1 MILIPDGLKITAG
14 ANCTL
19 IPAPVRPTASFPSSG
34 SGGGM
39 DEEIPPEIF
48 DQIRESEMATA
59 GGSVS
64 SRIRICQYC
73 TFENTHD
80 GTDCEVCGLPL

>member
-1 MILIPDGLKITAG
+1 M
-14 ANCTL
+14 TL
-19 IPAPVRPTASFPSSG
+19 ILNSPRTTVGADCAFVTAPARPTSLPSG

-48 DQIRESEMATA
+48 DQIRESEMATG
-59 GGSVS
+59 GGSTS

-80 GTDCEVCGLPL
+80 GTDCEVCSLPL

>member
-1 MILIPDGLKITAG
+1 MTLVLDSQKTAG
-14 ANCTL
+14 GANGAS
-19 IPAPVRPTASFPSSG
+19 IIAPVRQTSFPSG

-48 DQIRESEMATA
+48 DQIRESEMAS
-59 GGSVS
+59 GGGTS
-64 SRIRICQYC
+64 SRIRICPHC
-73 TFENTHD
+73 TFENTHE

>member
-1 MILIPDGLKITAG
+1 MTPVSSSRG
-14 ANCTL
+14 ATWNANG
-19 IPAPVRPTASFPSSG
+19 ISVSAPARPPSFPPG
-34 SGGGM
+34 SGGGDM

-48 DQIRESEMATA
+48 DQIRESEMAS
-59 GGSVS
+59 GGGGTS

>member
-1 MILIPDGLKITAG
+1 MSGVLEA
-14 ANCTL
+14 ANGTNRASV
-19 IPAPVRPTASFPSSG
+19 PAPPRPASFPSG

-48 DQIRESEMATA
+48 DQIRESEMAS
-59 GGSVS
+59 GGGGTS

-73 TFENTHD
+73 TVENTHD

>member
-1 MILIPDGLKITAG
+1 MILILNSPETTVGANYAFITA
-14 ANCTL
+14 
-19 IPAPVRPTASFPSSG
+19 PARPASFLAG

-48 DQIRESEMATA
+48 DQIRESEMAT
-59 GGSVS
+59 GGGGTP

>member
-1 MILIPDGLKITAG
+1 MTPILNCPKTVAG
-14 ANCTL
+14 ANRAS
-19 IPAPVRPTASFPSSG
+19 IIAPARPISFPSG

-48 DQIRESEMATA
+48 DQIRESEMAS
-59 GGSVS
+59 GGGATS

-73 TFENTHD
+73 TFENTHE

>member
-1 MILIPDGLKITAG
+1 MSGPATTTGTNHTSIA
-14 ANCTL
+14 
-19 IPAPVRPTASFPSSG
+19 APVRPASLPFRSG
-34 SGGGM
+34 SGI

-48 DQIRESEMATA
+48 DQIRESEMAT
-59 GGSVS
+59 GGGDTS

>member
-1 MILIPDGLKITAG
+1 VASTLNPGDPWAADNTFFTA
-14 ANCTL
+14 
-19 IPAPVRPTASFPSSG
+19 PAQPTAFPSG

-48 DQIRESEMATA
+48 DQIRESEMAS
-59 GGSVS
+59 GGGTSPRV
-64 SRIRICQYC
+64 RICQYC

-80 GTDCEVCGLPL
+80 GRDCEVCGLPL

>member
-1 MILIPDGLKITAG
+1 VTSIPNSSKTAVG
-14 ANCTL
+14 ANYASVT
-19 IPAPVRPTASFPSSG
+19 APVQPTSFPSG
-34 SGGGM
+34 SSGGM

-48 DQIRESEMATA
+48 DQIRESEMAT
-59 GGSVS
+59 GGGGTP

>member
-1 MILIPDGLKITAG
+1 VTSIPNSPKTTVG
-14 ANCTL
+14 ANHAFVA
-19 IPAPVRPTASFPSSG
+19 APVQPTSFPSG

-48 DQIRESEMATA
+48 DQIRESEMAT
-59 GGSVS
+59 GGGGTP